1 MPYHSIIPT
10 AKLFALILLIL
21 FGPAIYSPLN
31 GPVRLLVLLLHHWQ
45 VPISHL
51 FSLGRLG
58 PVCSPWVSSA
68 FFLTLY
74 SHGLLLNSL
83 GFPSPITLSLI
94 LGVHGFAINPIL
106 SLLSLL
112 LVCRNPFLLFHI
124 IYCPWFAFS
133 LFPDSFKLIY
143 LLKAHLFILG
153 ACDPLFL
160 PLGLNGFFIY
170 LPTLFYLCCWA
181 SFFPLRLS
189 KTAINI

>member
-160 PLGLNGFFIY
+160 PLGLNGFFY
-170 LPTLFYLCCWA
+170 LFA
-181 SFFPLRLS
+181 NSFLS
-189 KTAINI
+189 VLLGFFFST